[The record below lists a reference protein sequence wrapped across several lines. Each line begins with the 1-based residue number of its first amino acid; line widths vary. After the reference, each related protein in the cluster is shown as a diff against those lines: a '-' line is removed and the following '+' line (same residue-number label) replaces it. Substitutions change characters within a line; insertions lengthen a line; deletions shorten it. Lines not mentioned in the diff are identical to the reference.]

1 MHKPLEFWVALA
13 VGVLVVFHRN
23 AEKSRTVRVTL
34 AAISGGMA
42 YSLAPEIADWTGRSE
57 TLAAMVV
64 GAFGYLFLDFGAAL
78 LSDREFLKEVIMK
91 RLGK

>member
-1 MHKPLEFWVALA
+1 MNKPPEFWIAMA
-13 VGVLVVFHRN
+13 VGVLVVLHRN
-23 AEKSRTVRVTL
+23 AEKSRIVRVTL

-42 YSLAPEIADWTGRSE
+42 YSLAPEVAEWTGRSE
-57 TLAAMVV
+57 TLAAMVI

-78 LSDREFLKEVIMK
+78 LSDRDLLKEIILK